1 MNTILTVA
9 AWEYNRF
16 FKWKDVLKGL
26 FWTVIVGAL
35 SFFGTTWLLSDSLET
50 ATVQVTN
57 YGPFAPESFVADGIE
72 FVGPDAESTN
82 IAGTLTVM
90 SIDEA
95 ELRIPSERGWSATI
109 QTILND
115 LRTDAKRAEIGLSE
129 DVYVDIGKG
138 MALNR
143 ILTADQARPRS
154 TKIIAAVSI
163 FLVLIAVFMG
173 FAYQFTA
180 ITGEKTQRITE
191 QIVAAISPQTW
202 MDGKILGITA
212 IGVSYVVL
220 YALVALGIA
229 FAVIFFTDG
238 SFMDILTSIEP
249 LIALQFLL
257 FSMLGILMWNS
268 FLAGVAATID
278 DPNSSQR
285 SGLMMMPT
293 LPIFFAFITLTNPD
307 TAAVKFMSLF
317 PLTSYAVMPA
327 KMVLSTV
334 AWWEPLLALILLAA
348 TAYLFRLAAGRIFR
362 MGMMMTGK
370 EPSYKE
376 MWTWV
381 TK

>member
-50 ATVQVTN
+50 ATVRVAN
-57 YGPFAPESFVADGIE
+57 YGPFAAESFVADGID
-72 FVGPDAESTN
+72 FVGPDADTTD
-82 IAGTLTVM
+82 IDGTLIVK
-90 SIDEA
+90 SLDEA
-95 ELRIPSERGWSATI
+95 ELRIPSERAWSATI
-109 QTILND
+109 QTMLNE
-115 LRTDAKRAEIGLSE
+115 LRTDAKRAEISLSE

-138 MALNR
+138 IVLNR
-143 ILTADQARPRS
+143 ILTADEARPRS
-154 TKIIAAVSI
+154 TKVIAAVSI

-202 MDGKILGITA
+202 MDGKILGISA

-220 YALVALGIA
+220 YALVALGIT
-229 FAVIFFTDG
+229 FAVILFTGG
-238 SFMDILTSIEP
+238 SFLNILTSIEP

-257 FSMLGILMWNS
+257 FSVLGILMWNS

-293 LPIFFAFITLTNPD
+293 LPILFAFLALANPD
-307 TAAVKFMSLF
+307 TGAVTFMSLF

-327 KMVLSTV
+327 KMVLSSV

-348 TAYLFRLAAGRIFR
+348 TAYLFRLAAGRVFR

-376 MWTWV
+376 MWGWV
-381 TK
+381 WK

>member
-16 FKWKDVLKGL
+16 FKWKDVIKGL

-57 YGPFAPESFVADGIE
+57 YGLFSAESFVADGIE
-72 FVGPDAESTN
+72 FVGPDADTTI

-95 ELRIPSERGWSATI
+95 ELRIPSERAWSANI
-109 QTILND
+109 QTMLND
-115 LRTDAKRAEIGLSE
+115 MRTDAKRAEIGLSE

-138 MALNR
+138 VALNR
-143 ILTADQARPRS
+143 ILTADQSRPKS

-191 QIVAAISPQTW
+191 QIVAAISPQSW

-212 IGVSYVVL
+212 IGVSYVIL
-220 YALVALGIA
+220 YAIMALGIT
-229 FAVIFFTDG
+229 FAVVFFRGD
-238 SFMDILTSIEP
+238 SFLDAVVSIEP
-249 LIALQFLL
+249 LLALQFLL
-257 FSMLGILMWNS
+257 FSALGILMWNS

-285 SGLMMMPT
+285 SGFMIMPT
-293 LPIFFAFITLTNPD
+293 LPIFFAFITLANPD
-307 TAAVKFMSLF
+307 TAAVAFMSLF

-334 AWWEPLLALILLAA
+334 AWWEPILALLLLAV

-370 EPSYKE
+370 EPTYKE
-376 MWTWV
+376 MWGWV